1 MLDHRTAGLL
11 LYALQIASANV
22 KFTFF
27 EPEPTHVVIDRECV
41 AQPPL
46 GATAWSKFEGLEY
59 DDLSKDEAEKMK
71 SAALTLVY
79 QKFGPKWVSMIEDY
93 EPAKPVSAADVRCPK
108 CGVTFTTST
117 AV

>member
-1 MLDHRTAGLL
+1 
-11 LYALQIASANV
+11 
-22 KFTFF
+22 
-27 EPEPTHVVIDRECV
+27 
-41 AQPPL
+41 
-46 GATAWSKFEGLEY
+46 
-59 DDLSKDEAEKMK
+59 MK